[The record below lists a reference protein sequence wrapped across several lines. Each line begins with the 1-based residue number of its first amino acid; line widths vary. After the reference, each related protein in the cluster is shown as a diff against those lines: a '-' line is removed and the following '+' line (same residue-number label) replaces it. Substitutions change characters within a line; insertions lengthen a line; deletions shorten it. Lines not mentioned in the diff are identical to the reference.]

1 MNIRALVAEAVG
13 TFVLVFVGFLGVT
26 TFVISTSGE
35 GDPVNAL
42 LILPFA
48 FGLGLMAAIAIGG
61 HASGGHYNPAVTLA
75 ALLDGRVTW
84 KDAIGYAIAQLIGA
98 LGAAVG
104 IRLLVSASVVA
115 AAVNQPGP
123 IGATPFEVEL
133 HAFAAEVVLTAI
145 FIAVILTV
153 TRKSPQQAILVIP
166 LTLVVIHFVGIFT
179 SGASVNP
186 ARSLA
191 PAMVSGTYNSL
202 WVYLTG
208 PFVGAIVG
216 WAVYR
221 FLTPPD
227 DEVELDLGGLDE
239 DMLVLDEDDAA

>member
-26 TFVISTSGE
+26 TFIISTQGQ
-35 GDPVNAL
+35 GDPLNAL

-48 FGLGLMAAIAIGG
+48 FGLGLLAAIAIGG

-75 ALLDGRVTW
+75 ALLDGRVGW
-84 KDAIGYAIAQLIGA
+84 MDAIGYAVAQMIGA
-98 LGAAVG
+98 LGASVS
-104 IRLLVSASVVA
+104 ILLLVSPSIVAS
-115 AAVNQPGP
+115 AVNQPGP

-133 HAFAAEVVLTAI
+133 HAFAAEAVLTAI

-153 TRKSPQQAILVIP
+153 TKKSPQQAIVVIP

-191 PAMVSGTYNSL
+191 PAMVAGKYESL

-208 PFVGAIVG
+208 PFVGSVVG
-216 WAVYR
+216 WAIYR

-227 DEVELDLGGLDE
+227 DEVVVDVGDLDE
-239 DMLVLDEDDAA
+239 DMLELDEDDAA